1 MKWEFFVIDI
11 QKHTYAIFAANE
23 YLENKLRRY
32 IILGFICGWFCEA
45 RKHILA
51 GDFKPWK
58 EMMVKN
64 MSQRL

>member
-1 MKWEFFVIDI
+1 MWLV
-11 QKHTYAIFAANE
+11 H
-23 YLENKLRRY
+23 
-32 IILGFICGWFCEA
+32 EA

-58 EMMVKN
+58 EMMKN